1 MMRICKL
8 GNTVLLLAASCPLF
22 AQNDVNSQDQ
32 STVPDV
38 RQVVESSVA
47 ATQRHW
53 RAWLL
58 YNYLERDEDRRLDP
72 AGHVKSEEVD
82 VTRAILV
89 NGIQFGQLVER
100 NGRPPSAEEERKQN
114 LEIEKLKHLTPEQ
127 RIARLRKDEEEN
139 TSLVGEVLMAF
150 DFQFAGE
157 EVVDGRPAWVLQAA
171 PHAGYQAQ
179 GKYGKMFSKVGGR
192 LWVDKQD
199 FGWIKADGYVIQ
211 AFSMGLFFA
220 RVLRGSHI
228 TMEQTRVDEG
238 IWMPQH
244 IEVRAAAKIL
254 FFKSLV
260 IDRVLTYTEYSPPP
274 DVVPPP
280 DPAVTLTR

>member
-1 MMRICKL
+1 L
-8 GNTVLLLAASCPLF
+8 
-22 AQNDVNSQDQ
+22 
-32 STVPDV
+32 
-38 RQVVESSVA
+38 
-47 ATQRHW
+47 
-53 RAWLL
+53 
-58 YNYLERDEDRRLDP
+58 
-72 AGHVKSEEVD
+72 KSEEVD

-89 NGIQFGQLVER
+89 NGIQFDQLVER
-100 NGRPPSAEEERKQN
+100 NGRPPSAAEEQKQN
-114 LEIEKLKHLTPEQ
+114 EEIEKLKHLTPQQ
-127 RIARLRKDEEEN
+127 RIERLRKEEEEN
-139 TSLVGEVLMAF
+139 TSLVGEVSWAF

-199 FGWIKADGYVIQ
+199 FGWIKADGSVIQ
-211 AFSMGLFFA
+211 PFSMGLFFA

-260 IDRVLTYTEYSPPP
+260 IDRVLTYTEYTPPP
-274 DVVPPP
+274 TVVPPA